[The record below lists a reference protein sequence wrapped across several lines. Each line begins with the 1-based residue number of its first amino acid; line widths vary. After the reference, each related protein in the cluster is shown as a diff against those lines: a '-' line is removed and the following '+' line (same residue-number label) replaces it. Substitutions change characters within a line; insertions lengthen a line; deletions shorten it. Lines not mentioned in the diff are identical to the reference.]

1 MGPTFLTAPCRQTN
15 SGTLLQIDPA
25 EDEGYYDTVAGFI
38 LEQLGRIPAT
48 GEHFDWR
55 GWKFEIVD
63 MDDRRIDKVR
73 VRRLTP
79 DRHKSEPV

>member
-1 MGPTFLTAPCRQTN
+1 M
-15 SGTLLQIDPA
+15 IDPA
-25 EDEGYYDTVAGFI
+25 ADEGNYDTVAGFI

-48 GEHFDWR
+48 GEHFEWR

-73 VRRLTP
+73 VRGQAR
-79 DRHKSEPV
+79 DRKEPEPL